1 IRRSRSSSMDDDVE
15 YLFWHALVRDVAYS
29 QIPRGQRARKHV
41 AAAEWIQRVSGDR
54 ITDHA
59 EFLAHHYRAALEL
72 ARAAGDTEHEPALL
86 EAAIRFCALAA
97 ERALLLDHSQ
107 AERYYRQ
114 TLAILPEGDPRR
126 PRLLADAADAG
137 TTAGRDFD
145 QIRPELEEAIA
156 AMRAQGDTVGAA
168 NAMRQLSFL
177 FSLRGERAE
186 VRQALPEEARSLLEE
201 EPPGRELA

>member
-1 IRRSRSSSMDDDVE
+1 M
-15 YLFWHALVRDVAYS
+15 
-29 QIPRGQRARKHV
+29 

-72 ARAAGDTEHEPALL
+72 VRAAGDTEHEPALL

-126 PRLLADAADAG
+126 PRQY
-137 TTAGRDFD
+137 R
-145 QIRPELEEAIA
+145 
-156 AMRAQGDTVGAA
+156 
-168 NAMRQLSFL
+168 LS
-177 FSLRGERAE
+177 
-186 VRQALPEEARSLLEE
+186 
-201 EPPGRELA
+201 